1 MKRLFIAFAAVAM
14 MMISCDKIGK
24 DSANVLEGQWL
35 SEEYEGYFEFPAFK
49 MLFDIGTKSGAGK
62 FTMAMLAI
70 ESNDVFVEDDIIL
83 MGQGSYTYDAAKGEF
98 YDEEVSSPA
107 TVKFLNKDKIRFTSD
122 GIDIVFTR
130 VSKPY
135 SLSDM
140 IDPEE
145 MTPEEF
151 ELTASQDAD
160 WAGGTISFYANGE
173 IASMRVSVAG
183 PELTPDEKC
192 LTVVNQEDKS
202 VTLGLYKDSEG
213 NIADCDLIVVAT
225 DPDGREAAYTI
236 TSNAWRPAVYTE
248 YKGEYSEDDLS
259 QGWSRG
265 AECWLGAVGAYGLIE
280 YDGVTDT
287 FGGISFDVPGFMV
300 AFGSKDEKVGFDTP
314 PTNQSGTIS
323 YSYGSLT
330 YELVIE
336 IDR

>member
-1 MKRLFIAFAAVAM
+1 MKRLFIAIAAVAM
-14 MMISCDKIGK
+14 MMISCDKTGK
-24 DSANVLEGQWL
+24 DSPDVLEGQWIT
-35 SEEYEGYFEFPAFK
+35 EEYEAYAGFPAYK
-49 MLFDIGTKSGAGK
+49 LLFDIGTKSGAGK
-62 FTMAMLAI
+62 FTMAMLAT
-70 ESNDVFVEDDIIL
+70 ETNDIFVEDDLIL

-98 YDEEVSSPA
+98 YDADVETPA
-107 TVKFLNKDKIRFTSD
+107 TVKFLTKDKIRFTSD
-122 GIDIVFTR
+122 GIDMVFTR
-130 VSKPY
+130 VAKPY
-135 SLSDM
+135 SLSEM
-140 IDPEE
+140 IDPDE

-151 ELTASQDAD
+151 ELTASNDAD

-173 IASMRVSVAG
+173 IADMRVSVAG

-225 DPDGREAAYTI
+225 DPDGRQAAYTI
-236 TSNAWRPAVYTE
+236 TSKAWRPAIYTE
-248 YKGEYSEDDLS
+248 YQGEYTEDDLS

-265 AECWLGAVGAYGLIE
+265 AECWLGAVGAWGLIE

-287 FGGISFDVPGFMV
+287 FEGISFYVPDFMV

-314 PTNQSGTIS
+314 PSNCSGTIT

-330 YELVIE
+330 YELVID
-336 IDR
+336 ISR